1 MELLTS
7 LTSKEIKNLTS
18 LVYPDAVRLRK
29 IFHENPELGFEEY
42 HTSSTIENYLKE
54 LGLEVQTGL
63 AKTGVVGILRGSK
76 PGPVIAFR
84 ADIDALP
91 IQEETGVSFSSKKQ
105 NIMHAC
111 GHDMHTA
118 MLLGAAKALSQIKEH
133 ISGTIKFIFQPA
145 EEMLA
150 GGKYM
155 VAEGALKN
163 PDVDF
168 IFGFHVW
175 PDLPIGQFGFKSGPL
190 MASMDS
196 FEVTLKGKSGHGAA
210 PHQGIDAIVGG
221 SQVINGIQSIISRET
236 DPLDSVVIT
245 IGSLEA
251 GNGFNIIP
259 EKATFKGTV
268 RTINKDTRQKVSE
281 DFKRIIE
288 GMSSAL
294 RLNPEIKYTFGYPIT
309 NNTKEYVDYAKQLVE
324 SLMDKNVVV
333 DLENP
338 SMASEDF
345 SYYLEQVPGAFIFL
359 GVKDDDGGA
368 YKLHHEKFLPDESAM
383 KGGISLYIALATNPY
398 KKNVEGV

>member
-1 MELLTS
+1 MSLLTS
-7 LTSKEIKNLTS
+7 LTPDEVRNLTLS
-18 LVYPDAVRLRK
+18 VYPDAVRLRML
-29 IFHENPELGFEEY
+29 FHENPELGFEEY
-42 HTSSTIENYLKE
+42 HTSSVIENYLKE
-54 LGLEVQTGL
+54 LGLEVKTGL
-63 AKTGVVGILRGSK
+63 AKTGVIGILRGMK

-84 ADIDALP
+84 ADMDALP

-105 NIMHAC
+105 NVMHAC

-118 MLLGAAKALSQIKEH
+118 MLLGAAKALSQVKEH

-150 GGKYM
+150 GGKLM
-155 VAEGALKN
+155 VEDGALRN

-168 IFGFHVW
+168 IYGFHVW
-175 PDLPIGQFGFKSGPL
+175 PDLPLGQFGFKSGPL

-221 SQVINGIQSIISRET
+221 SQVITGLQSIISREI

-245 IGSLEA
+245 IGSLKA

-259 EKATFKGTV
+259 EKASFQGTV
-268 RTINKDTRQKVSE
+268 RTINEATRQKVSN
-281 DFKRIIE
+281 DFKRVVE

-294 RLNPEIKYTFGYPIT
+294 RLNPDINYQFGYPIT
-309 NNTKEYVDYAKQLVE
+309 NNTKEHVDHAKQLVK
-324 SLMDKNVVV
+324 SLIGENAVV

-345 SYYLEQVPGAFIFL
+345 SYYLEQVPGAFLFL
-359 GVKDDDGGA
+359 GVKDEHGGA
-368 YKLHHEKFLPDESAM
+368 YKLHNEKFLPDESAM
-383 KGGISLYIALATNPY
+383 KYGISLYIALATNPY
-398 KKNVEGV
+398 